1 MCVCECARARVCA
14 VPSVL
19 IWVAGRDTVAA
30 ELISFSKP
38 TGWLAIAAPITS
50 IGLYN
55 LQGSVSAVT
64 TQALATAIAIKNGD
78 PVVTLSA
85 FELDGVRR
93 RFVLRCGRLC
103 GIIYQKWRWSLVAR
117 SLVAFLWL
125 AAAIDRRSMQPSDD
139 TLHPR
144 VQLL

>member
-1 MCVCECARARVCA
+1 MYVCECARASVCA

-38 TGWLAIAAPITS
+38 TGWLAFAAPITS

-64 TQALATAIAIKNGD
+64 TQTLATAIAIKNGD

-93 RFVLRCGRLC
+93 RFVLRCGCLC
-103 GIIYQKWRWSLVAR
+103 GTKTRNGGGRWLHG
-117 SLVAFLWL
+117 LWL
-125 AAAIDRRSMQPSDD
+125 RSSG
-139 TLHPR
+139 
-144 VQLL
+144 